1 MSRRSTRLATSG
13 YYQDDDD
20 ASSSSGGSVT
30 GSVVSYK
37 ESPVRI
43 FKKKPL
49 AKRSG
54 PTPRST
60 PVPSMKR
67 STSNSSVNSQCSLTS
82 HISSA
87 SMLTSSLGQQM
98 SNDSYWQEP
107 EPEPE
112 PEPIGG
118 GPHGLEDNYG
128 RLSGTVRRA
137 NSYKSSILSAAAPI
151 SSDIYTSSTS
161 GYSSEDEQLG
171 SAYSAP
177 ASPVAKLWNWI
188 SVLSPGEALSMIYW
202 WLGTAWYQLTTA
214 ASLLDVYTLS
224 RCVPSMKR
232 WLLLGLLVLLGLLG
246 VWLLISFRLA
256 RPRAEMPAKVERDAA
271 KWSSWPE
278 KLAAPAM
285 DLSQQF
291 DLQSRVQRMEH
302 QLAQLASD
310 FHTQLQHDTEASRR
324 IQEAA
329 ERETVSVI
337 PPLTQGDVTKLLQ
350 EFVSQQHE
358 VVRDEL
364 PNDSISRIQTDIATI
379 QQQHDAQ
386 MELLL
391 QKVNGQTEE
400 MFREIKEAKSAFVS
414 VTDEQQTLLSALNQ
428 LEEQLSQTQLELM
441 GVRTAQRNM
450 ASNMETLSS
459 RIESVKDNVETEV
472 VELVHRLLFGL
483 SQDSTAVSSEQAL
496 TSQFVRLKDLEA
508 LLHDLEKKIL
518 ADLSQNHGQTA
529 EQNSATIRATLAGAG
544 IVEEVE
550 SIVQRALKLYSADQI
565 GMVDYAL
572 ESAGASVISTRCSET
587 FETKTALLSLFGI
600 PLWYY
605 SQSPRAVIQPDV
617 HPGNCWAFKGS
628 QGFVVIQL
636 AARIRPTSFT
646 LEHIPKSV
654 ALHGSI
660 SSAPRDFMVYGL
672 DEEIREEGL
681 LLGHYTYDQDGD
693 SIQMF
698 QVQNKELGA
707 FQVIELRV
715 NSNWGH
721 PEYTCLYRFRVHGE
735 PVK

>member
-1 MSRRSTRLATSG
+1 MSRRSTRLAASG

-43 FKKKPL
+43 FKKKPN

-67 STSNSSVNSQCSLTS
+67 SISNSSVNSQCSL
-82 HISSA
+82 A
-87 SMLTSSLGQQM
+87 SMLGQPIN
-98 SNDSYWQEP
+98 NDPYWQEP
-107 EPEPE
+107 EAETVS
-112 PEPIGG
+112 EPIGG
-118 GPHGLEDNYG
+118 DPPGLEDNYE
-128 RLSGTVRRA
+128 RLSGMVRRA
-137 NSYKSSILSAAAPI
+137 NGYKRNMLSATPN
-151 SSDIYTSSTS
+151 SSDIYAASTS

-188 SVLSPGEALSMIYW
+188 SVLSPGKALSMVYW

-224 RCVPSMKR
+224 RCLPSMKR
-232 WLLLGLLVLLGLLG
+232 WLLLSLLVLLGLLG
-246 VWLLISFRLA
+246 VWLLISHRTA
-256 RPRAEMPAKVERDAA
+256 RSRAEMPAKLERESS
-271 KWSSWPE
+271 KWSAWPE
-278 KLAAPAM
+278 KLAAPAL
-285 DLSQQF
+285 DLS
-291 DLQSRVQRMEH
+291 LQSRVQRMEQ

-310 FHTQLQHDTEASRR
+310 FRTQLQ
-324 IQEAA
+324 QETKPSQQMQPAR
-329 ERETVSVI
+329 ERETIPVE
-337 PPLTQGDVTKLLQ
+337 PPLTQDDVTKLLQ
-350 EFVSQQHE
+350 EFVTQQREAVQDE
-358 VVRDEL
+358 V
-364 PNDSISRIQTDIATI
+364 PNDSILRIQNNIAVV
-379 QQQHDAQ
+379 QQQQDAR
-386 MELLL
+386 MEQLL
-391 QKVNGQTEE
+391 QELNGQTEE
-400 MFREIKEAKSAFVS
+400 MFREIQEAKSAFTS
-414 VTDEQQTLLSALNQ
+414 TVTDEQKSFQSALNQ
-428 LEEQLSQTQLELM
+428 LEEQLGQTQLELM
-441 GVRTAQRNM
+441 DVRTVQTNM
-450 ASNMETLSS
+450 ASNVETLSS
-459 RIESVKDNVETEV
+459 RIESMKDDVQAEV
-472 VELVHRLLFGL
+472 LKSVHRLLFGS
-483 SQDSTAVSSEQAL
+483 SQDDTAVSSQQAFV
-496 TSQFVRLKDLEA
+496 TQFVNRKDLEA
-508 LLHDLEKKIL
+508 LLHDLERKIL
-518 ADLSQNHGQTA
+518 ANLPQNYGQTA
-529 EQNSATIRATLAGAG
+529 KQNAGTVRAMLAEAG
-544 IVEEVE
+544 ITEEVE
-550 SIVQRALKLYSADQI
+550 DIVQKALKLYSADQI

-587 FETKTALLSLFGI
+587 FETKTALLSLFGV
-600 PLWYY
+600 PLWYH

-646 LEHIPKSV
+646 LEHISKSV
-654 ALHGSI
+654 ALHGLI
-660 SSAPRDFMVYGL
+660 SSAPRDFFVYGL
-672 DEEIREEGL
+672 DNEIREEGL
-681 LLGHYTYDQDGD
+681 PLGQYMYDQDGD
-693 SIQMF
+693 SIQTF

>member
-37 ESPVRI
+37 ESPIRV
-43 FKKKPL
+43 FKKKPN

-54 PTPRST
+54 LTPRST

-67 STSNSSVNSQCSLTS
+67 SVSNSSVNSQCSLAS

-87 SMLTSSLGQQM
+87 SMLASSLGQQM
-98 SNDSYWQEP
+98 TNDPYWQEP

-112 PEPIGG
+112 SEPIGG
-118 GPHGLEDNYG
+118 DPPGLEDNYG
-128 RLSGTVRRA
+128 RLSGMVRRA
-137 NSYKSSILSAAAPI
+137 NGYKSSILSAAPN

-171 SAYSAP
+171 SAYSP
-177 ASPVAKLWNWI
+177 ASPFAKIWNWI
-188 SVLSPGEALSMIYW
+188 SLLSPGKALSMVYW

-232 WLLLGLLVLLGLLG
+232 WSLLGLLVLLGLLG
-246 VWLLISFRLA
+246 VWLLISHRTA
-256 RPRAEMPAKVERDAA
+256 RSRAEIPAKIEREAA
-271 KWSSWPE
+271 KWSAWPE
-278 KLAAPAM
+278 KLAAPAL
-285 DLSQQF
+285 DLS
-291 DLQSRVQRMEH
+291 LQSRVQRMEH

-310 FHTQLQHDTEASRR
+310 FRTQLQQDTEPGQR
-324 IQEAA
+324 IQLAA
-329 ERETVSVI
+329 ERENIPVV
-337 PPLTQGDVTKLLQ
+337 PPLTREDVTKLLQ
-350 EFVSQQHE
+350 EFAHQQHE
-358 VVRDEL
+358 MGQDEV
-364 PNDSISRIQTDIATI
+364 PNDSILRIQSDIATI
-379 QQQHDAQ
+379 RQQQDAR
-386 MELLL
+386 MEQLL

-400 MFREIKEAKSAFVS
+400 MSREIKEVKSAFLSS
-414 VTDEQQTLLSALNQ
+414 VTDEQKTLLSALNQ
-428 LEEQLSQTQLELM
+428 LEEQLGQTQLELM
-441 GVRTAQRNM
+441 DVHTTQRNM
-450 ASNMETLSS
+450 ASSMETLSS
-459 RIESVKDNVETEV
+459 RFESVKDNVEAEV
-472 VELVHRLLFGL
+472 LKLVHRLLFGS

-496 TSQFVRLKDLEA
+496 ISQFVNHKDLEA
-508 LLHDLEKKIL
+508 LLHELEKKIL
-518 ADLSQNHGQTA
+518 ASLSQNHGQIA
-529 EQNSATIRATLAGAG
+529 EQNSATVRAMLAGAG
-544 IVEEVE
+544 ITEEVE
-550 SIVQRALKLYSADQI
+550 NIVQRALKLYSADQI

-587 FETKTALLSLFGI
+587 FETKTALLSLFGV
-600 PLWYY
+600 PLWYH

-636 AARIRPTSFT
+636 AAQIRPTSFT

-660 SSAPRDFMVYGL
+660 SSAPRDFFVYGL

-681 LLGHYTYDQDGD
+681 LLGQYTYDQDGD
-693 SIQMF
+693 SIQTF
-698 QVQNKELGA
+698 QVQNKEFGA